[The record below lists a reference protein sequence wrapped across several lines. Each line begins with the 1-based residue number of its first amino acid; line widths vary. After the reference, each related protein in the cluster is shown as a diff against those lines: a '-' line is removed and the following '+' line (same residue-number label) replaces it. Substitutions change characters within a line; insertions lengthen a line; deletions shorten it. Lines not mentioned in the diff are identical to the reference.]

1 MRQICNRRRV
11 FVETAIFA
19 KGAAMKAEDYLN
31 ESGSGSFV
39 CLCEGKLKS
48 TVSHGGYE
56 AGYKDGDQSGIRR

>member
-1 MRQICNRRRV
+1 MKQICNRRRV

-39 CLCEGKLKS
+39 CLCE
-48 TVSHGGYE
+48 E
-56 AGYKDGDQSGIRR
+56 N